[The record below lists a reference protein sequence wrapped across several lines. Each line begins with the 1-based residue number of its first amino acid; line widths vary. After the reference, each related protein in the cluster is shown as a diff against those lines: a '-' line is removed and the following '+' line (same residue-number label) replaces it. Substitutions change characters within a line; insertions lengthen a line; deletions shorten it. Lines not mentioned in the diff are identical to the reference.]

1 MDPQLEEALKTL
13 TTALELVMNPT
24 TPQEQRFK
32 AGSVRYL
39 YYRSPKM
46 GHPHRLVGC
55 LLVCLISGEHTLAL
69 TLVI

>member
-46 GHPHRLVGC
+46 GHAPPP
-55 LLVCLISGEHTLAL
+55 
-69 TLVI
+69 